1 MIAAVVLSAGESS
14 RMGRPKALLPI
25 EGETFIGRIVASL
38 KHTQVGKIHR
48 RSGSQ
53 CRPVSRRDWTAAGRN
68 SHQSKLPAGSIVVA
82 ASRGA
87 ELAARLRTATACSFI
102 SSTIPTLTRAWSTG

>member
-38 KHTQVGKIHR
+38 KHTQVGKI
-48 RSGSQ
+48 
-53 CRPVSRRDWTAAGRN
+53 
-68 SHQSKLPAGSIVVA
+68 IVV
-82 ASRGA
+82 
-87 ELAARLRTATACSFI
+87 LINDPQLDDPKMPRLDRC
-102 SSTIPTLTRAWSTG
+102 R

>member
-38 KHTQVGKIHR
+38 KHTQVGKIIVVLGHNADQLAAAIGR
-48 RSGSQ
+48 
-53 CRPVSRRDWTAAGRN
+53 AAGRN
-68 SHQSKLPAGSIVVA
+68 SHQSKLPAGTIVVA

-87 ELAARLRTATACSFI
+87 KLAARPGLRRHAR
-102 SSTIPTLTRAWSTG
+102 SSRRPSLH

>member
-38 KHTQVGKIHR
+38 KQTQVGKIIVVLGHN
-48 RSGSQ
+48 SDLLAAAI
-53 CRPVSRRDWTAAGRN
+53 RPLAVEILINTNYKLGQLSTHVQKSRRILNDLRIIRKLLVNEYSTEPAHMIAA
-68 SHQSKLPAGSIVVA
+68 K
-82 ASRGA
+82 
-87 ELAARLRTATACSFI
+87 
-102 SSTIPTLTRAWSTG
+102 